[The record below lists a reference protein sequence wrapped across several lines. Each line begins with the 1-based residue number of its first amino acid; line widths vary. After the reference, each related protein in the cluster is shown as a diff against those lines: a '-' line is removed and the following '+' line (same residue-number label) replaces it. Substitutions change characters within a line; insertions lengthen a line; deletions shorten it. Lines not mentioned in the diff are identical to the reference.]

1 MRYYSFIFFAIIVSS
16 TAGYHRVSFAEP
28 LSADSWQMK
37 RLFRPTQSDLGSELK
52 GRVMIYDGVMDKTVA
67 RALREQFHRVDAM
80 MFTHVV
86 VTDEDGTAR
95 RDADTGSVVY
105 ENDGCD

>member
-1 MRYYSFIFFAIIVSS
+1 MRYYSFIFFAILVSS
-16 TAGYHRVSFAEP
+16 TAGYHRVPFAEP

-37 RLFRPTQSDLGSELK
+37 RLFLPTQSDLNSELK
-52 GRVMIYDGVMDKTVA
+52 GRVMIYDGIADKAVA
-67 RALREQFHRVDAM
+67 RALRDEFHRVEAM

-86 VTDEDGTAR
+86 VTDEDGAAR

-105 ENDGCD
+105 ETDGCD